1 MSLFSFLTKVWDEVK
16 SLFGGLPAE
25 LKIAVDV
32 GVKVT
37 EGLKT
42 FVDSPEADIL
52 TAIIPGT
59 LDDDLKALLR
69 KYIPEVLTELKL
81 VDATLGLTDP
91 NAITAA
97 AIKVIQSLDP
107 SISNAF
113 LHNISIL
120 VAQVSADGKLSWS
133 DGVYILEWYYKNVF
147 QTPAAS

>member
-59 LDDDLKALLR
+59 VDDALKNLLR
-69 KYIPEVLTELKL
+69 AKLPVILSDMKL

-120 VAQVSADGKLSWS
+120 VAQVAADGKLSWS

-147 QTPAAS
+147 QTPAAA